1 MTSLALALFLAAA
14 PATVSLE
21 FHGTLRE
28 ALQHIAKDGKLNLV
42 VTGPLDVPAEV
53 MLTEV
58 RPEDALRTVAKAYGL
73 EVTQEGTLFVL
84 KPAAAQAAPPPVA
97 PVVPV
102 PPVPARAEEPSS
114 TAVAGQ
120 LQAEAEAAAER
131 AEAARD
137 QAEQAR
143 ERADELREAQR
154 DHAQAL
160 KEEARAKA
168 EEAKALAEESKVR
181 STSVS
186 HSGPVTVSAGEEL
199 DSVVSWGGP
208 VTVED
213 QGKVKGDVVAF
224 GGDVVLKPRAEVG
237 GDAVSFGGKVVRESG
252 ARVGGQVVS
261 FGGSGLSQAVAARAV
276 GAARP
281 PSSQSSG
288 GESSSLAGFL
298 LQFASLFGLGFVLMM
313 FAPQRLKA
321 VEAELAAAPVR
332 NGVIG
337 LLATIAS
344 VPLTLFL
351 VLTVVG
357 IPVALVFW
365 VLAALAVV
373 ASLVVLSNLLGA
385 KLPAFRLKK
394 TQASALALGI
404 LAMLLLSR
412 IPVLGPLV
420 VGTAVTATLG
430 AIVRTR
436 FGQTARGSLPV
447 ADLDPMPLSQG

>member
-1 MTSLALALFLAAA
+1 MTSLALVLFLAAA
-14 PATVSLE
+14 PDTVSLE

-28 ALQHIAKDGKLNLV
+28 ALQHLAKDGKLNLV

-53 MLTEV
+53 MLTDV

-84 KPAAAQAAPPPVA
+84 RPAAQAPVA
-97 PVVPV
+97 PAPAVAPV
-102 PPVPARAEEPSS
+102 PPVLPPA
-114 TAVAGQ
+114 AVAQPSAAAVAEQ
-120 LQAEAEAAAER
+120 LKAEAEAAAER

-137 QAEQAR
+137 QAEEAR
-143 ERADELREAQR
+143 DRAQELREAQR
-154 DHAQAL
+154 DQVKAL
-160 KEEARAKA
+160 KEEAKAKA
-168 EEAKALAEESKVR
+168 EEARARAEESKLR

-186 HSGPVTVSAGEEL
+186 HSGPVTVHADEEL

-224 GGDVVLKPRAEVG
+224 GGDVVLKPTAQVG
-237 GDAVSFGGKVVRESG
+237 GDAVSFGGTVVREPG
-252 ARVGGQVVS
+252 AKVGGQVVS
-261 FGGSGLSQAVAARAV
+261 FGGSGLGQAVAARAV

-281 PSSQSSG
+281 PSSPSG
-288 GESSSLAGFL
+288 AGEASALALFL

-313 FAPQRLKA
+313 FAPQRMKA
-321 VEAELAAAPVR
+321 IEAELSAAPVR

-337 LLATIAS
+337 LLATVAS

-351 VLTVVG
+351 ILTVVG

-385 KLPAFRLKK
+385 RLPAFRLKK

-447 ADLDPMPLSQG
+447 ADLDPVPLA